1 MKYSVDSWIFD
12 RIPDAYFG
20 IVIGCGLK
28 NSATEKLDAS
38 CLEEAE
44 ADLRARHVIEDIKT
58 HPDFMVYRDALQKVS
73 INPNKFSHSVE
84 AMGKRVLKGD
94 NLPRINA
101 LVDRCNAISLNQLV
115 SLGGHDLRDI
125 DADLEVRISVMGDR
139 FRPFGSEAFEAVDP
153 GELVFTSGNT
163 VQTRQWLWRQSELG
177 KMTLNSSDIFFQLVG
192 FYGDHQSRIETAMDE
207 LEKLIKER
215 FGGTSERYVVN
226 REQREIEF

>member
-12 RIPDAYFG
+12 LIPDAYFG
-20 IVIGCGLK
+20 IIIGRGLQ
-28 NSATEKLDAS
+28 NSVTESLDAS
-38 CLEEAE
+38 LLEAAE
-44 ADLRARHVIEDIKT
+44 ADLRARHVIEDVKT

-101 LVDRCNAISLNQLV
+101 LVDRCNAISLNQLI
-115 SLGGHDLRDI
+115 SLGGHDLKDI
-125 DADLEVRISVMGDR
+125 DADLEVRLSVTGDR
-139 FRPFGSEAFEAVDP
+139 FRPFGSEDFEDVGP

-177 KMTLNSSDIFFQLVG
+177 KMTLDSSDIFFQLVG
-192 FYGDHQSRIETAMDE
+192 FYGDHQHKIETAMDA
-207 LEKLIKER
+207 LEKLISDR
-215 FGGTSERYVVN
+215 FGGTAERYVVN